1 MFKIA
6 VLVSGGGS
14 NLQSIIDAIEKKEL
28 MAEISIVI
36 ADRPA
41 GGLKRAET
49 HKIPFRLLDRKEY
62 GKDLS
67 QVISDSIPAGTDLIV
82 LAGYLSILSRDFI
95 TKWKGRIINI
105 HPALLPDFGGKG
117 MYGMN
122 VHKAVIQAG
131 RPESGCTVHYVDTG
145 IDTGHIILQRTV
157 DVKPDDSPEDLQKR
171 VLEQEHTLL
180 VESIAHIIENKN
192 PCPGDRGIPVR

>member
-14 NLQSIIDAIEKKEL
+14 NLQSIIDAIERKEL
-28 MAEISIVI
+28 MAEISIII
-36 ADRPA
+36 ADREA

-49 HKIPFRLLDRKEY
+49 HKIPFRLFDRKEY
-62 GKDLS
+62 GKDLC
-67 QVISDSIPAGTDLIV
+67 QVISDSIPADTDLIV

-95 TKWKGRIINI
+95 IKWKNKIINI

-131 RPESGCTVHYVDTG
+131 RSESGCTVHYVDTG

-171 VLEQEHTLL
+171 VLEQEHKLL
-180 VESIAHIIENKN
+180 VESIAHIIENNN
-192 PCPGDRGIPVR
+192 PRPGD

>member
-41 GGLKRAET
+41 GGLKRAEK
-49 HKIPFRLLDRKEY
+49 HRIPSVLLDRKKY
-62 GKDLS
+62 GSDLS
-67 QVISDSIPAGTDLIV
+67 QVISDNIPDDTDLII

-95 TKWKGRIINI
+95 RIWQGKIINI

-131 RPESGCTVHYVDTG
+131 RTESGCTVHYVDTG

-157 DVKPDDSPEDLQKR
+157 DVKPDDTPEDLQKR
-171 VLEQEHTLL
+171 VLDQEHILL
-180 VESIAHIIENKN
+180 VESIAYIIENKN
-192 PCPGDRGIPVR
+192 PRP